1 MDASSQYAVSEP
13 ASTVGT
19 VAEPVRWWWERRQFS
34 RGTDVPYAVGT
45 YRSTWA
51 AYPELVRQY
60 HPDLN
65 EGIVLSQVP
74 PAADVLLCWECS
86 AGHRFAATPT
96 EQRERPGRVRRR
108 SAWCP
113 ECSALAAPRP
123 VKVVERLDSAAVL
136 AAVVQARAVRMPV
149 APGPASVKKR
159 AASSI
164 CEKTPNLPVG
174 EPFTSECAPR
184 PASAAEARLRA
195 DLTAALLFT
204 EGMTAVRVGR
214 ALFRHWEVWPDILLP
229 ELRVAV
235 EYDTPGRHGL
245 EHVGKREVSD
255 RRKDTLLRAAGW
267 EVVRVRTGG
276 LEALGPND
284 VVVRSA
290 GSRTVPAIVDA
301 LRGIRGELMVDAY
314 LR

>member
-1 MDASSQYAVSEP
+1 MSEP
-13 ASTVGT
+13 SPTVGT
-19 VAEPVRWWWERRQFS
+19 VTEPVRWWWERRQFS

-65 EGIVLSQVP
+65 GGIVLSQIP

-123 VKVVERLDSAAVL
+123 VRVVERIDAGAAL
-136 AAVVQARAVRMPV
+136 AAVQRAKAVRMPV
-149 APGPASVKKR
+149 APAPTPVRKR
-159 AASSI
+159 SAPGL
-164 CEKTPNLPVG
+164 CEKTPDLPAG
-174 EPFTSECAPR
+174 EPFVSACAPP

-195 DLTAALLFT
+195 DLSAAILFS
-204 EGMTAVRVGR
+204 EGMTAVRVAR
-214 ALFRHWEVWPDILLP
+214 PFFRHREVWPDILLP

-245 EHVGKREVSD
+245 EHVGTREASD
-255 RRKDTLLRAAGW
+255 RRKDALLRAAGW

-276 LEALGPND
+276 LEPLGPHD
-284 VVVRSA
+284 VVLRTA
-290 GSRTVPAIVDA
+290 GTRTVGAIVDA
-301 LRGIRGELMVDAY
+301 LREIRGALLVDAY